1 MSTITKDQIIEAIS
15 NMTVL
20 ELVDLIKAIEDK
32 FGVQASA
39 PVAFAPAM
47 VPGAAGAAAAE
58 EKEEKTTFDVIVKEV
73 PADKK
78 LNVLK
83 VVRELTNMQLKE
95 AKDFVESVPKALKEG
110 VTKEEAE
117 QIKKKLE
124 EAGAKV
130 EIK

>member
-47 VPGAAGAAAAE
+47 MPGSAGAAAAE

-95 AKDFVESVPKALKEG
+95 AKEFVESVPKALKEG

>member
-1 MSTITKDQIIEAIS
+1 MLTKEQIVEAIGQMS
-15 NMTVL
+15 VL

-32 FGVQASA
+32 FGVQATA
-39 PVAFAPAM
+39 PVAVAAAMPTAP
-47 VPGAAGAAAAE
+47 AAAE
-58 EKEEKTTFDVIVKEV
+58 EKEEKTSFDVIVV
-73 PADKK
+73 SYPDNAK

-83 VVRELTNMQLKE
+83 VVREITNMQLKE
-95 AKDFVESVPKALKEG
+95 AKDFVENLPKAIKEG
-110 VTKEEAE
+110 VTKEEAQ

>member
-1 MSTITKDQIIEAIS
+1 MSTVTKDQIIEAIS

-47 VPGAAGAAAAE
+47 MSGATGAAAAE

>member
-1 MSTITKDQIIEAIS
+1 MITKDQIIEAIS

-20 ELVDLIKAIEDK
+20 ELVDLVKAIEDK
-32 FGVQASA
+32 FGVQAVA
-39 PVAFAPAM
+39 PVAVAAAP
-47 VPGAAGAAAAE
+47 VAGAAQAE
-58 EKEEKTTFDVIVKEV
+58 EKEEKTSFDVIVV
-73 PADKK
+73 SYPDNAK

-83 VVRELTNMQLKE
+83 VVREITNMQLKE
-95 AKDFVESVPKALKEG
+95 AKEFVESLPKPIKEG

-124 EAGAKV
+124 ESGAKV

>member
-1 MSTITKDQIIEAIS
+1 MSTVTKDQIIEAIS

-39 PVAFAPAM
+39 PVAFAAAM
-47 VPGAAGAAAAE
+47 MPGAAGVAAAE

-95 AKDFVESVPKALKEG
+95 AKDFVESVPKPLKEG

>member
-1 MSTITKDQIIEAIS
+1 MSTVTKEQIIEAIS

-47 VPGAAGAAAAE
+47 MGPVGTAAAE
-58 EKEEKTTFDVIVKEV
+58 EKEEKTSFDVVVKEV

-95 AKDFVESVPKALKEG
+95 AKDFVESVPKTLKEG

>member
-1 MSTITKDQIIEAIS
+1 MSTVTKDQIIEAIS

-39 PVAFAPAM
+39 PVAFAAAM
-47 VPGAAGAAAAE
+47 MPGAAGVAAAE
-58 EKEEKTTFDVIVKEV
+58 EKEEKTSFDVIVKEV

>member
-1 MSTITKDQIIEAIS
+1 MSTVTKDQIIEAIS

-20 ELVDLIKAIEDK
+20 ELIDLIKAIEDK

-47 VPGAAGAAAAE
+47 MAGAAGAAAE
-58 EKEEKTTFDVIVKEV
+58 EKEEKTSFDVIVKEV

-117 QIKKKLE
+117 QL
-124 EAGAKV
+124 
-130 EIK
+130 

>member
-1 MSTITKDQIIEAIS
+1 MSTVTKDQIIEAIS

-47 VPGAAGAAAAE
+47 MPGVAGAAAAE
-58 EKEEKTTFDVIVKEV
+58 EKEEKTSFDVIVKEV

-117 QIKKKLE
+117 QVKKKLE

-130 EIK
+130 EVK

>member
-1 MSTITKDQIIEAIS
+1 MVTKEQIVEAIGQMS
-15 NMTVL
+15 VL

-39 PVAFAPAM
+39 PVAFAAA
-47 VPGAAGAAAAE
+47 VPTAATPTE
-58 EKEEKTTFDVIVKEV
+58 EKEEKTSFDVVV
-73 PADKK
+73 VSYPDNAK

-83 VVRELTNMQLKE
+83 VVREITNMQLKE
-95 AKDFVESVPKALKEG
+95 AKDFVESLPKPIKEG

>member
-1 MSTITKDQIIEAIS
+1 MLTKEQIVEAIGQMS
-15 NMTVL
+15 VL

-39 PVAFAPAM
+39 PVAVAAAM
-47 VPGAAGAAAAE
+47 PVAGAAAAE
-58 EKEEKTTFDVIVKEV
+58 EKEEKTSFDVIVV
-73 PADKK
+73 SYPDNAK

-83 VVRELTNMQLKE
+83 VVREITNMQLKE
-95 AKDFVESVPKALKEG
+95 AKDFVESLPKPIKEG

>member
-1 MSTITKDQIIEAIS
+1 MSTVTKEQIIEAIS

-20 ELVDLIKAIEDK
+20 ELVDLIKSIEDK

-47 VPGAAGAAAAE
+47 MGAMPGAAAE
-58 EKEEKTTFDVIVKEV
+58 EKEEKTSFDVIVKEV

-95 AKDFVESVPKALKEG
+95 AKDFVESVPKPLKEG

>member
-1 MSTITKDQIIEAIS
+1 MTKDQIIEAIS
-15 NMTVL
+15 KMSVL
-20 ELVDLIKAIEDK
+20 ELVDLVKAIEEK
-32 FGVQASA
+32 FGVQAVA
-39 PVAFAPAM
+39 PVAVAA
-47 VPGAAGAAAAE
+47 VPGTTAQAE
-58 EKEEKTTFDVIVKEV
+58 EKEEKTSFDVIVV
-73 PADKK
+73 GYADNAK

-83 VVRELTNMQLKE
+83 AVRELTNMQLGE
-95 AKDFVESVPKALKEG
+95 AKSFVESLPKPIKEG

>member
-1 MSTITKDQIIEAIS
+1 MLTKEQIVEAIGQMS
-15 NMTVL
+15 VL

-39 PVAFAPAM
+39 PVAVAAAM
-47 VPGAAGAAAAE
+47 PVAGAAAAE
-58 EKEEKTTFDVIVKEV
+58 EKEEKTSFDVIVV
-73 PADKK
+73 SYPDNAK

-83 VVRELTNMQLKE
+83 VVREITNMQLKE
-95 AKDFVESVPKALKEG
+95 AKDFVESLPKPIKEG
-110 VTKEEAE
+110 ITKEEAE

>member
-1 MSTITKDQIIEAIS
+1 MSTVTKDQIIEAIS

-47 VPGAAGAAAAE
+47 MSGTTGAAAAE

-124 EAGAKV
+124 EAGAKI

>member
-47 VPGAAGAAAAE
+47 MAGAAGATAGE
-58 EKEEKTTFDVIVKEV
+58 EKEEKTAFDVIVKEV

>member
-1 MSTITKDQIIEAIS
+1 MSTVTKDQIIEAIS

-47 VPGAAGAAAAE
+47 MGAMPTAAAE
-58 EKEEKTTFDVIVKEV
+58 EKEEKTSFDVIVKEV

-95 AKDFVESVPKALKEG
+95 AKDFVESVPKTLKEG
-110 VTKEEAE
+110 ITKEEAE

>member
-1 MSTITKDQIIEAIS
+1 MSTVTKDQIIEAIS

-39 PVAFAPAM
+39 PVTFAPAM
-47 VPGAAGAAAAE
+47 MPGVAGAGAAE
-58 EKEEKTTFDVIVKEV
+58 EKEEKTSFDVIVKEV

-95 AKDFVESVPKALKEG
+95 AKDFVESVPKPLKEG

-117 QIKKKLE
+117 QLKKKLE

>member
-1 MSTITKDQIIEAIS
+1 MLTKEQIVEAIGQMS
-15 NMTVL
+15 VL

-39 PVAFAPAM
+39 PIAV
-47 VPGAAGAAAAE
+47 AAAMPTTAAPTE
-58 EKEEKTTFDVIVKEV
+58 EKEEKTSFDVIVV
-73 PADKK
+73 SYPDNAK

-95 AKDFVESVPKALKEG
+95 AKDFVESLPKPIKEG
-110 VTKEEAE
+110 VSKEEAE

-124 EAGAKV
+124 EVGAKV

>member
-1 MSTITKDQIIEAIS
+1 MVTKEQIVEAIGQMS
-15 NMTVL
+15 VL

-39 PVAFAPAM
+39 PVAFAAA
-47 VPGAAGAAAAE
+47 VPGAAAAPAE
-58 EKEEKTTFDVIVKEV
+58 EKEEKTSFDVIVVGYPEN
-73 PADKK
+73 AK

-83 VVRELTNMQLKE
+83 VVREITNMQLKE
-95 AKDFVESVPKALKEG
+95 AKDFVESLPKPIKEG

-117 QIKKKLE
+117 QTKKKLE
-124 EAGAKV
+124 EVGAKV

>member
-1 MSTITKDQIIEAIS
+1 MSTVTKDQIIEAIS

-47 VPGAAGAAAAE
+47 MPGVAGAAAAE
-58 EKEEKTTFDVIVKEV
+58 EKEEKTSFDVIVKEV

-95 AKDFVESVPKALKEG
+95 AKDFVESVPKAIKEG

-117 QIKKKLE
+117 QVKKKLE

-130 EIK
+130 EVK

>member
-1 MSTITKDQIIEAIS
+1 MSTVTKDQIIEAIS

-20 ELVDLIKAIEDK
+20 ELVDLIKAIEEK

-39 PVAFAPAM
+39 PVAFAAAM
-47 VPGAAGAAAAE
+47 MPGTAGTAAAE
-58 EKEEKTTFDVIVKEV
+58 EKEEKTSFDVIVKEV

>member
-1 MSTITKDQIIEAIS
+1 MVTKDQIVEAIGQMS
-15 NMTVL
+15 VL

-39 PVAFAPAM
+39 PVAFAAFPQ
-47 VPGAAGAAAAE
+47 GAGASTATE
-58 EKEEKTTFDVIVKEV
+58 EKEEKTSFDVVLVSYPDNAKI
-73 PADKK
+73 
-78 LNVLK
+78 NVLK
-83 VVRELTNMQLKE
+83 VVREITNMQLKE
-95 AKDFVESVPKALKEG
+95 AKDFVESVPKPVKEG

-124 EAGAKV
+124 EVGAKV

>member
-1 MSTITKDQIIEAIS
+1 MITKEQIVEAIGQMS
-15 NMTVL
+15 VL

-32 FGVQASA
+32 FGVQAAA
-39 PVAFAPAM
+39 PVAVAAAIP
-47 VPGAAGAAAAE
+47 VAGATTTE
-58 EKEEKTTFDVIVKEV
+58 EKEEKTSFDVIVV
-73 PADKK
+73 SYPDNAK

-83 VVRELTNMQLKE
+83 VVREITNMQLKE
-95 AKDFVESVPKALKEG
+95 AKDFVESLPKAIKEG